1 MAEPHQSG
9 TYSPAGTM
17 PRPDPAGM
25 EDRTAYAS
33 YRTADPDSDEW
44 REYEL
49 RRGHRRSSLLMED
62 GVILLGIL
70 LGGVAGYLGAEALR
84 VSDSRS
90 AGTRT
95 MGARPMSA
103 ADRRWSRLRT
113 GRPSVEH
120 DETTDLIASNKVEG
134 TTVYNRKGEKLGN
147 VHNFMVGKRSGQVAY
162 AVMSFGGILG
172 LGQTYHAL
180 PWSALTYD
188 EDKGGYV
195 IDADKDRIT
204 AAPSFKAGEEPFS
217 RPGYGRDVRGYWS
230 PAVG

>member
-1 MAEPHQSG
+1 
-9 TYSPAGTM
+9 
-17 PRPDPAGM
+17 M
-25 EDRTAYAS
+25 EDRTAFAS
-33 YRTADPDSDEW
+33 YRPADPDYDEW
-44 REYEL
+44 REYEV
-49 RRGHRRSSLLMED
+49 RRGHHRSSLLMED

-70 LGGVAGYLGAEALR
+70 LGGVAGYLGAEAMR
-84 VSDSRS
+84 SSNSRH
-90 AGTRT
+90 ARTRSL
-95 MGARPMSA
+95 GVGPGSE
-103 ADRRWSRLRT
+103 ADRRWSRFRT

-120 DETTDLIASNKVEG
+120 DETTDLIASSKVEG
-134 TTVYNRKGEKLGN
+134 TTVYNRKGEKLGD

-188 EDKGGYV
+188 ENKGGYV
-195 IDADKDRIT
+195 VDADKERIT

-230 PAVG
+230 PSVG

>member
-9 TYSPAGTM
+9 TYAPAGTA
-17 PRPDPAGM
+17 PRYGRAGM
-25 EDRTAYAS
+25 EDSATYAAS
-33 YRTADPDSDEW
+33 RPVDPDYDEW
-44 REYEL
+44 RAYES
-49 RRGHRRSSLLMED
+49 RRDHRRSGLLMED

-84 VSDSRS
+84 TSNSRN
-90 AGTRT
+90 AGTRS
-95 MGARPMSA
+95 GSRSLSA
-103 ADRRWSRLRT
+103 ADRRWTRSRAE
-113 GRPSVEH
+113 RPSVEH

-134 TTVYNRKGEKLGN
+134 TTVYNRKGEKLGD

-217 RPGYGRDVRGYWS
+217 RPGYGRDVRGFWS
-230 PAVG
+230 PAVR